1 MKTRQALTPLLALAL
16 LSAPAATAAVVPFAE
31 DFDDNTETFAET
43 STTNTFGSSSLTA
56 SSSAFS
62 IQPDTAGFDYQYAG
76 SVTATGGNNDATSI
90 VGSAALEFTNTGSAG
105 VIITS
110 DFNFDGRTISTLG
123 TRAAVTAGLAAY
135 GSGGDFGTDSHYRLT
150 YVLDDP
156 NRNGVAGVT
165 GLENGIGNG
174 VLVLEEIGGDGQIDA
189 VSTGSLAVST
199 SADYS
204 FAFSIEIVG
213 GSAEITASITDGV
226 NTINVSG
233 TDTTPLT
240 GDFFG
245 YRTEI
250 AGSGNTVS
258 ADLDFDNYAINAI
271 PEPASL
277 TLLACAGCCLTL
289 RRRPRV

>member
-1 MKTRQALTPLLALAL
+1 MKPMTSLPSLVAIALIASPTL
-16 LSAPAATAAVVPFAE
+16 AAVVPFTE
-31 DFDDNTETFAET
+31 DFDDNAETFAEMT
-43 STTNTFGSSSLTA
+43 TTNTFASSTLTS

-62 IQPDTAGFDYQYAG
+62 IETDTAGFDYQYAG

-90 VGSAALEFTNTGSAG
+90 VGSAALEFTNVGSGG
-105 VIITS
+105 VVITS
-110 DFNFDGRTISTLG
+110 DFNFDGRTVSTLG

-135 GSGGDFGTDSHYRLT
+135 GSTGDFGTDSHYRLT

-165 GLENGIGNG
+165 GLDNGIGNG

-189 VSTGSLAVST
+189 VSAGSLAVST

-204 FAFSIEIVG
+204 FAFSIAIVG
-213 GSAEITASITDGV
+213 GVAEITASITDGV
-226 NTINVSG
+226 DTINVSG

-250 AGSGNTVS
+250 AGSGNTVT
-258 ADLDFDNYAINAI
+258 ADLDFDNYAINVI

-277 TLLACAGCCLTL
+277 TLLAAAGLCITL
-289 RRRPRV
+289 HRRPRD